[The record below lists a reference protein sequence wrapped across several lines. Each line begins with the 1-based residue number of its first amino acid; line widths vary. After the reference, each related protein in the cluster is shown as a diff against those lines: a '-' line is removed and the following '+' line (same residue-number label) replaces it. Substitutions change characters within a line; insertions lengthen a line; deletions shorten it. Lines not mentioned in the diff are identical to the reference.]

1 MLATWRTKKGQGVAG
16 KSILNYFFKI
26 EIAIGI
32 EIDSLIS
39 AGDAVFLSTSQPEAI
54 DPVKADGRRSGG

>member
-1 MLATWRTKKGQGVAG
+1 MLNFEFG
-16 KSILNYFFKI
+16 I

-39 AGDAVFLSTSQPEAI
+39 VGDAVLLSTSWPEAI
-54 DPVKADGRRSGG
+54 DPVQADGRGSVG

>member
-1 MLATWRTKKGQGVAG
+1 MRFSGF
-16 KSILNYFFKI
+16 SFFGI

-39 AGDAVFLSTSQPEAI
+39 VCCAVFLSTSWPEAI
-54 DPVKADGRRSGG
+54 DPVQADGSRSDGCPS